1 LKKLKVIQLI
11 PELNSGGVERGTL
24 EVGKYLSEQG
34 HESVVVSN
42 GGILVDQLLREGSR
56 HIKIPVHR
64 KNPCSLLQ
72 VFKLKKLFI
81 KEQPDIVHAR
91 SRVPAWVCYL
101 ALSGIPKHLRPR
113 FITTVHGFYSV
124 NPYSEIMTKGDA
136 VICVSESIKEY
147 VTRNYPEVQEEKL
160 SLIHRGISQE
170 EFPGG
175 FAASVSWLNN
185 WYSQFPE
192 TENKKLILLA
202 GRITQL
208 KGHEDFLKLLVGLP
222 GKFHGLI
229 VGSVHP
235 KRKKYYKLL
244 LDKTKEM
251 KLEQRVT
258 FAGLQSDMKEIY
270 SLSHVALS
278 LSSKPES
285 FGRTIL
291 EALSCGCPV
300 VGYGHGG
307 VGEILRNCF
316 PYGLINLNDLDMAV
330 SKIKNVHDLRSE
342 ITIPN
347 FYSLNFM
354 LKETVQAYFGTLNK
368 NNPSLVRDSKY

>member
-1 LKKLKVIQLI
+1 LRNLKIIQLV

-24 EVGKYLSEQG
+24 ELGKYLSELG
-34 HESVVVSN
+34 HESVVISN
-42 GGILVDQLLREGSR
+42 GGILVEQLLSEGSR

-72 VFKLKKLFI
+72 VLKLRKLFLRE
-81 KEQPDIVHAR
+81 KPDIVHAR
-91 SRVPAWVCYL
+91 SRVPAWVCFL
-101 ALSGIPKHLRPR
+101 ALCAIPKHSRPR

-124 NPYSEIMTKGDA
+124 NPYSKIMTKGDA
-136 VICVSESIKEY
+136 VICVSKSIREY
-147 VTRNYPEVQEEKL
+147 VLRNYPKVQEEKL
-160 SLIHRGISQE
+160 SVIHRGISRE
-170 EFPGG
+170 DFPNG
-175 FAASVSWLNN
+175 FVARQSWLNN

-285 FGRTIL
+285 FGRTAL

-300 VGYGHGG
+300 VGYEHGG
-307 VGEILRNCF
+307 VGEILKNCF
-316 PYGLINLNDLDMAV
+316 PYGLINLNDLAGTA
-330 SKIKNVHDLRSE
+330 SKIKNLHDRHLE
-342 ITIPN
+342 IKIPAI
-347 FYSLNFM
+347 YSLNFM
-354 LKETVQAYFGTLNK
+354 LQETVHTYFDRLNK
-368 NNPSLVRDSKY
+368 KNQLL

>member
-1 LKKLKVIQLI
+1 M
-11 PELNSGGVERGTL
+11 ERGTL

-34 HESVVVSN
+34 HQSIVVSS
-42 GGILVDQLLREGSR
+42 GGRMVTQLIREGSR
-56 HIKIPVHR
+56 HIRMPVHS
-64 KNPCSLLQ
+64 KNPISLLQ
-72 VFKLKKLFI
+72 VFNLRRLFLLE
-81 KEQPDIVHAR
+81 KPDIVHAR
-91 SRVPAWVCYL
+91 SRVPAWLAFL
-101 ALSGIPKHLRPR
+101 ALKLIKDELRPK
-113 FITTVHGFYSV
+113 FVTTVHGFYSV

-147 VTRNYPEVQEEKL
+147 VTRNYPKVQEEKL
-160 SLIHRGISQE
+160 SLIHRGISQG

-175 FAASVSWLNN
+175 FVASVSWLNN

-208 KGHEDFLKLLVGLP
+208 KGHEDFLKLLVGFP
-222 GKFHGLI
+222 GEFHGLI

-368 NNPSLVRDSKY
+368 NNPSLVHDSKY